1 MKRHAGEE
9 GIGLVELL
17 VAMGI
22 MALVIGLVGA
32 SLFQFLRTTGRG
44 HDRLAVAHD
53 ERDAFY
59 WLNHDAQMAVSA
71 LATVSPDSVTLNWLD
86 AVNGDSYQSRYAQ
99 ADGELVRTFTVND
112 QTSARPV
119 ARNLDPAPSGFLAS
133 KSGDVLTVSIA
144 SSQGESEEIRTELV
158 YMRPPQA
165 TMTAF
170 PTPRPTSTFTPTPT
184 PTDTPTPTPTFTP
197 TPTPTETYTPTP
209 TATPT
214 PGCTTGDT
222 GYLNPS
228 ANAADTGGGDGFELN
243 PTNAYT
249 DGSGY
254 ASNINGPGDRHRYYD
269 YNVYV
274 DSSCVITGIAV
285 RLDWWLS
292 STANTNS
299 MSVELSWDGGAT
311 WTAAQTDPTETTSE
325 HTAILGGSLDAWGR
339 AWTAGDLSDANF
351 RVRLTSDCSGG
362 SCPGRDFYLDWVPLT
377 VYYAPATPTPTPTAT
392 YTPTPTPTSTYTPTP
407 TPTFTPTPTPT
418 FTPTPPPM
426 RLYVSSY
433 VGDNAA
439 SHPITG
445 VGFQPDVVIIKS
457 SANRAGVI
465 RTSTMGGT
473 VSKIIGSTGPLDA
486 DCILSL
492 NVDGFTVGSSQDV
505 NKKDV
510 TYYYAAMKAG
520 SDLKVGSYPGDNN
533 DNRFIPVAG
542 LTPVW
547 VITLGDGDDSVFRPG
562 PLSGDNSYLMTG
574 TTRFANGIQAL
585 QADGFQVGNSPTVN
599 ELTSTY
605 HYIAWAA
612 SPQVSTSSYLGNAP
626 LTQTITGVG
635 FQPLMAWVKS
645 DSLTVGVWR
654 PASVGFIDR
663 TLYWDATAAAT
674 NLIQAFLADG
684 FRVGT
689 AQEVNRLNMVYYYLA
704 LRDGGP

>member
-9 GIGLVELL
+9 GVGLVELL

-22 MALVIGLVGA
+22 TALVIGLIGA

-53 ERDAFY
+53 ERDAFQ

-71 LATVSPDSVTLNWLD
+71 LATVAPDNVTLNWLD
-86 AVNGDSYQSRYAQ
+86 AVNGDSYQIRYEQ
-99 ADGELVRTFTVND
+99 ADGELVRTFTVNG

-119 ARNLDPAPSGFLAS
+119 ARNLDASGFQAS

-144 SSQGESEEIRTELV
+144 SSQGEAAETRTELV

-197 TPTPTETYTPTP
+197 TATPTDTATPTPTETYTPTP
-209 TATPT
+209 TGTAT
-214 PGCTTGDT
+214 
-222 GYLNPS
+222 
-228 ANAADTGGGDGFELN
+228 A
-243 PTNAYT
+243 
-249 DGSGY
+249 
-254 ASNINGPGDRHRYYD
+254 
-269 YNVYV
+269 
-274 DSSCVITGIAV
+274 
-285 RLDWWLS
+285 
-292 STANTNS
+292 
-299 MSVELSWDGGAT
+299 M
-311 WTAAQTDPTETTSE
+311 PTET
-325 HTAILGGSLDAWGR
+325 
-339 AWTAGDLSDANF
+339 
-351 RVRLTSDCSGG
+351 
-362 SCPGRDFYLDWVPLT
+362 Y
-377 VYYAPATPTPTPTAT
+377 TPTPTAT
-392 YTPTPTPTSTYTPTP
+392 Y
-407 TPTFTPTPTPT
+407 TPTPTPT

-433 VGDNAA
+433 VGDGGS

-457 SANRAGVI
+457 SANRAAVI

-486 DCILSL
+486 NCILSL

-520 SDLKVGSYPGDNN
+520 SDLRVGSYAGDNN
-533 DNRFIPVAG
+533 DNRPITGVGFQ
-542 LTPVW
+542 PVW
-547 VITLGDGDDSVFRPG
+547 VITLGDGNDSAFRPDI
-562 PLSGDNSYLMTG
+562 LAGDNSYLMTG
-574 TTRFANGIQAL
+574 TGKLTNRIQAL
-585 QADGFQVGNSPTVN
+585 EADGFQVGSNADVN
-599 ELTSTY
+599 ELNTTF

-612 SPQVSTSSYLGNAP
+612 SPQVSTGRYTGNGADNRS
-626 LTQTITGVG
+626 ITGIG
-635 FQPLMAWVKS
+635 FQPLMAWVKR
-645 DSLTVGVWR
+645 DDAQAAVWR
-654 PASVGFIDR
+654 PLSAAGDR
-663 TLYWDATAAAT
+663 TLYWSATASTT
-674 NLIQAFLADG
+674 NRIQALEADG
-684 FRVGT
+684 FEVGT
-689 AQEVNRLNMVYYYLA
+689 NAQVNTNLSIYYYLA